1 MRNPVYLL
9 LLLTVLPLWARRSP
23 VPDADAVRKAEYV
36 FLEAYAQ
43 PFDSTPGTQYF
54 LLRHAAAINPDDP
67 YIAGALAEIE
77 FLMPGVSEARREK
90 SYDALRRRFL
100 AEPANSNYADMF
112 SRAAR
117 AMRRPDDM
125 VAAYELHSAAIPA
138 NNEAAV
144 QLAMT
149 LTERFDAR
157 GDTADIDRALAI
169 CRDVESRVGRNFRT
183 TALSTYINSTMGDT
197 AAVVDD
203 IRALVADAPSD
214 PRNLLMAGTL
224 YTQNDMPDSAL
235 AVFDR
240 AAGLAPHQGVINAAR
255 ADIYL
260 RNGRDSAFR
269 AEARAAIL
277 SEDLDFDRKQAILQN
292 YVEEVFNDSTATAD
306 TDSLFGVVMDLHP
319 GQPQLHD
326 LYAAYL
332 TALERYADA
341 AEQYA
346 LSNDLDRGND
356 RRLAEMVRLNFLDD
370 KPQRARDIALGAMA
384 DFPANGYFPV
394 AVASAYVNI
403 DPQAGVAF
411 IDSLDMTAYTDN
423 VKSILH
429 STLGDLLWQQRNFD
443 AASEAYHK
451 AFSEDLTN
459 YGAMN
464 NYAYA
469 CAEADRDL
477 IDAEQYASMAV
488 GAEPENHTY
497 IDTYAWVMYRKGMY
511 AVAKQL
517 IEKAIGLAEKDT
529 GASAELYDHAGDIN
543 FALGDTDTA
552 VAFWQKAL
560 NLTPDSD
567 IIRRKIEERRII
579 ENE

>member
-1 MRNPVYLL
+1 M
-9 LLLTVLPLWARRSP
+9 LPLWARRSP
-23 VPDADAVRKAEYV
+23 VPDADAVRNAESA
-36 FLEAYAQ
+36 FLQAYAQ
-43 PFDSTPGTQYF
+43 PCDSPPPPQHF
-54 LLRHAAAINPDDP
+54 LLRPAPAINPDDP

-560 NLTPDSD
+560 DLTPDSD

>member
-1 MRNPVYLL
+1 M
-9 LLLTVLPLWARRSP
+9 
-23 VPDADAVRKAEYV
+23 
-36 FLEAYAQ
+36 
-43 PFDSTPGTQYF
+43 
-54 LLRHAAAINPDDP
+54 
-67 YIAGALAEIE
+67 
-77 FLMPGVSEARREK
+77 
-90 SYDALRRRFL
+90 
-100 AEPANSNYADMF
+100 
-112 SRAAR
+112 
-117 AMRRPDDM
+117 
-125 VAAYELHSAAIPA
+125 
-138 NNEAAV
+138 
-144 QLAMT
+144 
-149 LTERFDAR
+149 
-157 GDTADIDRALAI
+157 
-169 CRDVESRVGRNFRT
+169 
-183 TALSTYINSTMGDT
+183 
-197 AAVVDD
+197 
-203 IRALVADAPSD
+203 
-214 PRNLLMAGTL
+214 
-224 YTQNDMPDSAL
+224 
-235 AVFDR
+235 
-240 AAGLAPHQGVINAAR
+240 
-255 ADIYL
+255 
-260 RNGRDSAFR
+260 
-269 AEARAAIL
+269 
-277 SEDLDFDRKQAILQN
+277 
-292 YVEEVFNDSTATAD
+292 
-306 TDSLFGVVMDLHP
+306 
-319 GQPQLHD
+319 
-326 LYAAYL
+326 
-332 TALERYADA
+332 
-341 AEQYA
+341 
-346 LSNDLDRGND
+346 
-356 RRLAEMVRLNFLDD
+356 
-370 KPQRARDIALGAMA
+370 
-384 DFPANGYFPV
+384 
-394 AVASAYVNI
+394 
-403 DPQAGVAF
+403 AF

-560 NLTPDSD
+560 DLTPDSD